1 MANVPFVVIL
11 YNLLWRDF
19 GRTGT
24 RERMILSKQR
34 ERNASCSLS
43 RIEKKNRKKEK
54 EKEEI
59 RDDMDGKKRRFPT
72 FSVAFLSLLSDIAR
86 SLERFDRPRPCYSLD
101 NRKQR
106 NRNRESINS
115 SVVGVWKRSS
125 IEWWLRCLRGDMKE
139 YEDWENEGKLNR
151 WRIVCSCGECNRQW
165 TTSNNNVYT
174 IHKYMDAY
182 EKWIN
187 LRIHK
192 WDRLIKKKKRSLW
205 YHCHH
210 CFILSFWYHMLFQV
224 SFFA

>member
-1 MANVPFVVIL
+1 
-11 YNLLWRDF
+11 
-19 GRTGT
+19 
-24 RERMILSKQR
+24 
-34 ERNASCSLS
+34 
-43 RIEKKNRKKEK
+43 
-54 EKEEI
+54 
-59 RDDMDGKKRRFPT
+59 MDGKKRRFPT

-151 WRIVCSCGECNRQW
+151 WRIVCSCGECRQW

-192 WDRLIKKKKRSLW
+192 WDRLIKKKSGVFDIIVTIVLSCLFDIICCFKFFSL
-205 YHCHH
+205 HNCSLISLRD
-210 CFILSFWYHMLFQV
+210 FFLSS
-224 SFFA
+224 SFFLTMEPALFKM